1 MTIFILPPT
10 CVERASMGV
19 LLLLSIVLISLMLE
33 SYTPKNS
40 TSISVIGKLVGFT
53 MFMITWSTVF
63 STFTIGIDRDNF
75 TNKTLPNWVKTL
87 MVKYIGRLVCKE
99 ETINATLNSAPINRN
114 EEIEILDTSRLAQS
128 NHQENNNDVTNTS
141 SSATQTQDLANL
153 LGGGGSGGGNND
165 NENQDYI
172 SKTKSELDQSKKLL
186 VLINNQIAMLRIR
199 LQEKDIKE
207 QNKKDWYL
215 IACSLD
221 RFFLYL
227 YIIVMFFGIFVI
239 FI

>member
-40 TSISVIGKLVGFT
+40 TNVSVIGKLVGFT
-53 MFMITWSTVF
+53 MFMITWSTVL

-75 TNKTLPNWVKTL
+75 TNKTLPTWVKTL
-87 MVKYIGRLVCKE
+87 MIKYISRLVCKE
-99 ETINATLNSAPINRN
+99 ETISATLNSTPINRN
-114 EEIEILDTSRLAQS
+114 EEIDLLDTSRLVQQ
-128 NHQENNNDVTNTS
+128 NQQEPNQDATTNS
-141 SSATQTQDLANL
+141 SPTQTQNLANL
-153 LGGGGSGGGNND
+153 LSGNND
-165 NENQDYI
+165 NENQDYLA
-172 SKTKSELDQSKKLL
+172 KTKSELDQSKKLL

-207 QNKKDWYL
+207 QNKKDWFL
-215 IACSLD
+215 IASSLD
-221 RFFLYL
+221 RFFLYV

>member
-1 MTIFILPPT
+1 MGMTIFILPPT

-19 LLLLSIVLISLMLE
+19 LLILSIVLISLMLE

-40 TSISVIGKLVGFT
+40 TNISVIGKLVGFT
-53 MFMITWSTVF
+53 MFMITWSTVI
-63 STFTIGIDRDNF
+63 STSIIGIDRENF
-75 TNKTLPNWVKTL
+75 TNKTLPTWLKTL

-114 EEIEILDTSRLAQS
+114 EEIELLDTSRLAQQ
-128 NHQENNNDVTNTS
+128 NQQENNNDVTNS
-141 SSATQTQDLANL
+141 SVTQTPDLANL
-153 LGGGGSGGGNND
+153 ISSGNNES
-165 NENQDYI
+165 ENQDYLK
-172 SKTKSELDQSKKLL
+172 KTKSELDQSKKLL

-221 RFFLYL
+221 RFFLYV
-227 YIIVMFFGIFVI
+227 YIVVMFFGIFVI